1 MSATPSRNRLLPIVG
16 LVLVVGFLT
25 TNVLSYLISANAL
38 RTAIIEHELPLTGNN
53 VLAEVEKDL
62 VRPILVSSLMANDTF
77 VQDWLKNGE
86 ADVGAITRYL
96 QRIRNEYNAFTAFL
110 VSRDTQAYYHF
121 SAPPRHVSQD
131 DPLDAWF
138 FRMVDSRFPYE
149 INVDHNRQQGGALT
163 VFINYRVVDHDGQM
177 IGLTGIGLDFSSVR
191 NIVSRYREQFNRN
204 IYFVDAS
211 GRIVVSADA
220 DTPVGATLQSSEGL
234 KDIAGRILSEE
245 RGDYSFERH
254 GVTILLSQRN
264 IADLGWRVLVEQN
277 EAAALRPLRVGFLT
291 NIAIGI
297 VLIASV
303 LLLVVAA
310 FRRHIEGVRQIA
322 FVDHLTG
329 LGNRQQFERDLE
341 AARTGLDTR
350 LASLVIVKLDRFADV
365 NRRYGRAVGDAV
377 LVRLARLIAEAAAG
391 GQICRYEGA
400 SFGVLWHGDGEAAG
414 RFARRLIKA
423 IAAEALTDPD
433 DGARLSASA
442 GVAELRTGEG
452 MGELIDRAE
461 AVLNRVRANGG
472 NGVATA

>member
-25 TNVLSYLISANAL
+25 TNVLSYLVSANAL

-220 DTPVGATLQSSEGL
+220 DTPVGATL
-234 KDIAGRILSEE
+234 D
-245 RGDYSFERH
+245 
-254 GVTILLSQRN
+254 
-264 IADLGWRVLVEQN
+264 
-277 EAAALRPLRVGFLT
+277 
-291 NIAIGI
+291 
-297 VLIASV
+297 
-303 LLLVVAA
+303 
-310 FRRHIEGVRQIA
+310 
-322 FVDHLTG
+322 
-329 LGNRQQFERDLE
+329 
-341 AARTGLDTR
+341 
-350 LASLVIVKLDRFADV
+350 
-365 NRRYGRAVGDAV
+365 
-377 LVRLARLIAEAAAG
+377 
-391 GQICRYEGA
+391 
-400 SFGVLWHGDGEAAG
+400 
-414 RFARRLIKA
+414 
-423 IAAEALTDPD
+423 
-433 DGARLSASA
+433 
-442 GVAELRTGEG
+442 
-452 MGELIDRAE
+452 
-461 AVLNRVRANGG
+461 
-472 NGVATA
+472 